1 MSTVPEAIVAAHC
14 GMKVLALSVVT
25 DLCPADN
32 LQPADIAE
40 IIKTAEGAEPKLRE
54 LVTEYLARL

>member
-1 MSTVPEAIVAAHC
+1 MSTVPETIVAAHC

-32 LQPADIAE
+32 LQAADIDE
-40 IIKTAEGAEPKLRE
+40 IIQTAEKAEPKLRE
-54 LVTEYLARL
+54 LVIEYLRRV